1 MRICNEVQHRNVY
14 TIDEL
19 GYPALVSGTYDY
31 RDTECN
37 NCGQCVSACPTGALK
52 NLLDSGKLLSSQ
64 REKVTTVCSYCGVG
78 CAIDLEVENN
88 KVVAVSPSFTSDAN
102 EGNLCVKGRFGHE
115 FINSPERLK
124 KPMIRPR
131 RQGKPAGRSQLGRG
145 DSVCR

>member
-1 MRICNEVQHRNVY
+1 MHKEKCIQCHNCVRICNEVQHRNVY

-88 KVVAVSPSFTSDAN
+88 KVV
-102 EGNLCVKGRFGHE
+102 GG
-115 FINSPERLK
+115 
-124 KPMIRPR
+124 
-131 RQGKPAGRSQLGRG
+131 
-145 DSVCR
+145 